1 MSDGV
6 CRVCSGAN
14 VETVLDLG
22 DQPHCNSL
30 LLAEQLGEKEPYYP
44 LRLGFCHDC
53 TTVQIDH
60 TVPKETMFGEYLY
73 VSGTTRTLREHFADS
88 AGRLKATLE
97 LQPGD
102 LVVDI
107 GSNDGTWLAEW
118 QKLGMSVLG
127 VEPAKNIAAQA
138 NAAGIPTVNDFFNA
152 DVARQTL
159 EEHGAPKL
167 VTAAGVFF
175 HLEELHSATEGVA
188 EFCRAGATFCV
199 QAIYLGEML
208 RNNEFDNIY
217 HEHLTYWTVRSI
229 GELFK
234 RHGLEV
240 FSANLVPIHGGT
252 LELLVGAEGANEIQP
267 SVGEFRAREDELGY
281 GEIETYR
288 RFADKVWEMRDGLL
302 GILRDFKEQGKT
314 VHAFGAPAKGAT
326 LLNSFGITTELVPE
340 AEEKNPLKVGR
351 WIPGARIPI
360 VDEDS
365 VETPPDA
372 YLILPWNFLGEFL
385 KFRRD
390 YILGGGAFIV
400 PVPVPTVIDASNY
413 AEHAS
418 SE

>member
-1 MSDGV
+1 MSAP
-6 CRVCSGAN
+6 CRVCGATE

-30 LLAEQLGEKEPYYP
+30 LLPEQLDQAEPYYP

-88 AGRLKATLE
+88 ARRLKAALD

-118 QKLGMSVLG
+118 QKLGMGVLG

-138 NAAGIPTVNDFFNA
+138 NEAGIPTVNDFFNA
-152 DVARQTL
+152 DVARQIL

-188 EFCRAGATFCV
+188 EFCNAGATFCV

-229 GELFK
+229 GELFQ

-240 FSANLVPIHGGT
+240 FSADLVPIHGGT
-252 LELLVGAEGANEIQP
+252 LELLVGKVGANEIDA

-281 GEIETYR
+281 GEIDTYK

-302 GILRDFKEQGKT
+302 QILGDFKREGKT

-360 VDEDS
+360 VDEDA
-365 VETPPDA
+365 VETAPDA

-385 KFRRD
+385 KFRKD

-400 PVPVPTVIDASNY
+400 PVPEPMVIDASNY
-413 AEHAS
+413 AEYAP